1 VLRTRVAPS
10 TCSAIEPA
18 IRSMPSS
25 RAAPAAHVSAG
36 PSSGS
41 APGGGL
47 LGRAEHRPLLGQHD
61 ERRARLR
68 GGAGQAIRGLE
79 VAVAVRRGCEL
90 HGGGSHVCLSSPG
103 GLTRQSIRCR
113 EDIVRDDRLAES
125 DPAHPGRPR
134 TFRSRPGGCRSV
146 RGGRPLK
153 RWRWVG
159 AFGPDGMACAARAS
173 IGGVPVSWWAAWD
186 GERLHER
193 MHRRAGPVRM
203 APGHVRCAGLELAF
217 QEGEGVEVVS
227 PHGAQHIWTRKQA
240 GMPIR
245 GTLLG
250 RPFEGRGF
258 VDDTAGYHARSTAWF
273 WSAGVGVAESGA
285 PVAWNLVDGVH
296 DGLQTSERPCGSTA
310 RRTRSSRWRS
320 RSTSP
325 RSGICAASRLPC
337 GRTRRACCC

>member
-1 VLRTRVAPS
+1 MTAW
-10 TCSAIEPA
+10 
-18 IRSMPSS
+18 
-25 RAAPAAHVSAG
+25 
-36 PSSGS
+36 
-41 APGGGL
+41 
-47 LGRAEHRPLLGQHD
+47 
-61 ERRARLR
+61 R
-68 GGAGQAIRGLE
+68 G
-79 VAVAVRRGCEL
+79 
-90 HGGGSHVCLSSPG
+90 
-103 GLTRQSIRCR
+103 
-113 EDIVRDDRLAES
+113 
-125 DPAHPGRPR
+125 PGRGPPR
-134 TFRSRPGGCRSV
+134 RTSRSRPARMPLV

-173 IGGVPVSWWAAWD
+173 IGGVPVSWWAVWD

-217 QEGEGVEVVS
+217 EEGEGVEVVS

-285 PVAWNLVDGVH
+285 PRGVEPGRRRARRRA
-296 DGLQTSERPCGSTA
+296 DVGADRVGRRR
-310 RRTRSSRWRS
+310 RRTRSSRCRS
-320 RSTSP
+320 RTTSP
-325 RSGICAASRLPC
+325 RSAICAASRLPC